1 MTCIVGFV
9 EGDTVWMGGDS
20 AGVAGYDL
28 TVRADQK
35 IFKNGPM
42 LFGFTSSFRMGQ
54 LLRWALTI
62 PDHDPRVD
70 IEKYMSTTFVNAVRE
85 CLKTNGW
92 ATTEN
97 GHESAGHFL
106 VGYKGRLFH
115 VQGDYQVGIP
125 LDGYAATGC
134 GDQIAHGALFA
145 SREVAGRDRVELALR
160 AAERFS
166 AGVRAPF
173 HIDSLSPEAK

>member
-9 EGDTVWMGGDS
+9 EGNTVWMGGDS

-28 TVRADQK
+28 LVRADQK
-35 IFKNGPM
+35 VFRNGPM

-54 LLRWALTI
+54 LLRYALTI

-70 IEKYMSTTFVNAVRE
+70 IDKWMVTTFTDAVRN
-85 CLKTNGW
+85 CLKDRGCVEKVNEQERG
-92 ATTEN
+92 
-97 GHESAGHFL
+97 GCFL
-106 VGYKGRLFH
+106 VGYQGRLFRFDN
-115 VQGDYQVGIP
+115 DYQVGLP
-125 LDGYAATGC
+125 ADGFAAVGC

-145 SREVAGRDRVELALR
+145 ANHLSGRDRVETALK

-166 AGVRAPF
+166 AGVRGPF
-173 HIDSLSPEAK
+173 HIEALAE